1 MFLTG
6 IKNSATR
13 MLQEELITGKVNS
26 SNVSS
31 NSYIYKILSAP
42 GNKEVFLEPLP
53 EKKVQ
58 LCIVVMDALNS

>member
-53 EKKVQ
+53 EKEVQ
-58 LCIVVMDALNS
+58 LCIVFMDALEG